1 MYLLSFAV
9 PPARRK
15 NLTSLP
21 AKQPLQNS
29 ANQALAQ
36 KLQKRA
42 DELEL
47 SVRALAERL
56 GKPRTTVHKTLTGQ
70 RRLDPIEFLDWCE
83 ALEFDDPVKLIRSV
97 HRRPTA

>member
-1 MYLLSFAV
+1 MYLLSFVV

-15 NLTSLP
+15 NLTPLP

-29 ANQALAQ
+29 DYQALAQ

-83 ALEFDDPVKLIRSV
+83 ALEWDDPLSV
-97 HRRPTA
+97 LNALRR